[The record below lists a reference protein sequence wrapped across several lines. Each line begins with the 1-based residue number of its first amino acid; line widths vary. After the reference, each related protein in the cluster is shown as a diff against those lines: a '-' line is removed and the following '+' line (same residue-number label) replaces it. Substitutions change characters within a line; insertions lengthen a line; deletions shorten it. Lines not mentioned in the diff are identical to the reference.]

1 VIIEDGSET
10 DNYDDAEVDELSKP
24 WYHEI

>member
-1 VIIEDGSET
+1 VTIEDVSET
-10 DNYDDAEVDELSKP
+10 DNNDDAEVDELSKP

>member
-1 VIIEDGSET
+1 VTIEAGSET